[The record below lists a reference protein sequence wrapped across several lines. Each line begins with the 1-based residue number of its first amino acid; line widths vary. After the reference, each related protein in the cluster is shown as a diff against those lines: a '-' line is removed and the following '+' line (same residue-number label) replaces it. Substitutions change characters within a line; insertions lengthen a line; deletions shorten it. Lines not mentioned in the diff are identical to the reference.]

1 MASGISVI
9 VKYLKS
15 FIASLHLTYTLLI
28 MTMMGIFI
36 FLNYHYRLERGFL
49 AAQPSFA
56 GRFIGYYLFY
66 LIPFAAAY
74 LLQKIIPG
82 NKADQRNKLFLFLLF
97 IAPAI
102 FAFRVSYSGHEA
114 IVNAFWQGD
123 DALFWYDCI
132 NWIFRAALTVIIIYF
147 IWKAF
152 DKSNKTFYGTAA
164 TGNLKPYFIMVLC
177 MVPLLALAATQ
188 KDFLAMY
195 PRAQAIH
202 NLSLTNKP
210 LHYVIYE
217 LSYGFDFIS
226 IEFFF
231 RGFLILAF
239 ARFAGTQAI
248 LPAACFYCCI
258 HFGKPAGEAVSS
270 LFGGTLLGLISYH
283 SKSIWGGLVVHLG
296 IAWLM
301 EVSGFIGHLF

>member
-15 FIASLHLTYTLLI
+15 FVASLHKTYTMLI
-28 MTMMGIFI
+28 ILMMSIFI
-36 FLNYHYRLERGFL
+36 FINYHYNFERGFL
-49 AAQPSFA
+49 ASRSSPAES
-56 GRFIGYYLFY
+56 FIGYYLLY

-74 LLQKIIPG
+74 FLQKIIPE
-82 NKADQRNKLFLFLLF
+82 NKKRITGRHFKIMLI

-102 FAFRVSYSGHEA
+102 FAFRVCFTGHKAIIGYYFHGDEA
-114 IVNAFWQGD
+114 IFWNACVSWV
-123 DALFWYDCI
+123 L
-132 NWIFRAALTVIIIYF
+132 RAALTVLCIYCV
-147 IWKAF
+147 WKIF
-152 DKSNKTFYGTAA
+152 DKENKTFYGISSTPY
-164 TGNLKPYFIMVLC
+164 LKPYLIMVLC
-177 MVPLLALAATQ
+177 MVPLLAAAATQ

-202 NLSLTNKP
+202 DLSLSHKT
-210 LHYVIYE
+210 LRYIMYE

-239 ARFAGTQAI
+239 CKFAGTQAI
-248 LPAACFYCCI
+248 LPAACFYCTI
-258 HFGKPAGEAVSS
+258 HFGKPLGEAISS
-270 LFGGTLLGLISYH
+270 FFGGTLLGLISYH
-283 SKSIWGGLVVHLG
+283 SKSIWGGLIVHLG

-301 EVSGFIGHLF
+301 EVAGFIGHLF

>member
-15 FIASLHLTYTLLI
+15 FVASLHLTYTLLV
-28 MTMMGIFI
+28 MTMTGIFI
-36 FLNYHYRLERGFL
+36 FLNYHYRFERGFL
-49 AAQPSFA
+49 AGQPSFA
-56 GRFIGYYLFY
+56 RKFIGYYLLYF
-66 LIPFAAAY
+66 IPFVAAY
-74 LLQKIIPG
+74 FLQRIIPG
-82 NKADQRNKLFLFLLF
+82 NKAASKSKLFLLLL
-97 IAPAI
+97 ILAPAV
-102 FAFRVSYSGHEA
+102 FALRVSYTGSESV
-114 IVNAFWQGD
+114 VNLFWQGD
-123 DALFWYDCI
+123 EAVFWYDCI
-132 NWIFRAALTVIIIYF
+132 NWILRAVFTIFLIYC
-147 IWKAF
+147 IWQAF
-152 DKSNKTFYGTAA
+152 DKSNSNFYGTAA

-195 PRAQAIH
+195 PRVQAIQG
-202 NLSLTNKP
+202 LSLNNKP
-210 LHYVIYE
+210 LHYIIYE

-239 ARFAGTQAI
+239 SKFAGTQAI
-248 LPAACFYCCI
+248 LPAACFYCTI

-270 LFGGTLLGLISYH
+270 FFGGTLLGVISYH

-301 EVSGFIGHLF
+301 EIAGLTGHLF

>member
-15 FIASLHLTYTLLI
+15 FVASLHVTYTLLV
-28 MTMMGIFI
+28 MTMTGIFI
-36 FLNYHYRLERGFL
+36 FLNYHYNFERGIL
-49 AAQPSFA
+49 ARQSSFA
-56 GRFIGYYLFY
+56 GKFIGYYLLYF
-66 LIPFAAAY
+66 IPFAAAY

-82 NKADQRNKLFLFLLF
+82 NKFTYKSKRFLLLLVL
-97 IAPAI
+97 APAV
-102 FAFRVSYSGHEA
+102 FAFRVSYMGHESL
-114 IVNAFWQGD
+114 VNLFWQGD

-132 NWIFRAALTVIIIYF
+132 NWILRALLTVFMIYC
-147 IWKAF
+147 IWMAF
-152 DKSNKTFYGTAA
+152 DKSNSNFYGIAA

-188 KDFLAMY
+188 KDFLAVY
-195 PRAQAIH
+195 PRVQAIQS
-202 NLSLTNKP
+202 LSLNNKP
-210 LHYVIYE
+210 LHYIIYE

-239 ARFAGTQAI
+239 SRFAGTQAI
-248 LPAACFYCCI
+248 LPAACFYCTI

-270 LFGGTLLGLISYH
+270 FFGGTLLGIISYH
-283 SKSIWGGLVVHLG
+283 SKSIWGGLAVHLG

-301 EVSGFIGHLF
+301 EVAGLIGHLF

>member
-15 FIASLHLTYTLLI
+15 FVASLHLTYTLLV
-28 MTMMGIFI
+28 MTMTGIFI
-36 FLNYHYRLERGFL
+36 FLNYHYRFERGFL
-49 AAQPSFA
+49 ATQPSFT
-56 GRFIGYYLFY
+56 GRFIGYYLLY

-82 NKADQRNKLFLFLLF
+82 NKTERKSKLFFLLLF
-97 IAPAI
+97 IAPAV
-102 FAFRVSYSGHEA
+102 FAFRLSYSGYGSF
-114 IVNAFWQGD
+114 VNRFWQGD
-123 DALFWYDCI
+123 EALFWLDCI
-132 NWIFRAALTVIIIYF
+132 NWIFRAALTILIIF
-147 IWKAF
+147 CIWKAF
-152 DKSNKTFYGTAA
+152 DKANKTFYGTAA

-177 MVPLLALAATQ
+177 MIPLLALAATQ

-195 PRAQAIH
+195 PRVQSIQS
-202 NLSLTNKP
+202 LSLNNKP
-210 LHYVIYE
+210 LHYIIYE
-217 LSYGFDFIS
+217 LSYGVDFIS

-239 ARFAGTQAI
+239 SRFAGTQAI
-248 LPAACFYCCI
+248 LPAACFYCTI

-270 LFGGTLLGLISYH
+270 FFGGTLLGLISYH

-301 EVSGFIGHLF
+301 EVAGTIGHLF